1 MLPRIPRLAA
11 RSTQPLISTL
21 RQTRLQA
28 RTVAAATTTTTPFRR
43 LASSHSAAHEL
54 KGSDGGHHEADHDSH
69 GGGHEDHYDPPG
81 GWLWG
86 VRPGEKA
93 EKEGWE
99 PYAWAFVGLWV
110 VAVAAYTM
118 KEDTS

>member
-1 MLPRIPRLAA
+1 MLSRIPRLAG
-11 RSTQPLISTL
+11 RSTQPLISSL
-21 RQTRLQA
+21 RQQTPLQA
-28 RTVAAATTTTTPFRR
+28 RTVITPLRQ
-43 LASSHSAAHEL
+43 ASSQPAAHDL
-54 KGSDGGHHEADHDSH
+54 KGSDGGHEADHH
-69 GGGHEDHYDPPG
+69 HGHEDHYDPPG

-99 PYAWAFVGLWV
+99 PFAWAFVGIWV